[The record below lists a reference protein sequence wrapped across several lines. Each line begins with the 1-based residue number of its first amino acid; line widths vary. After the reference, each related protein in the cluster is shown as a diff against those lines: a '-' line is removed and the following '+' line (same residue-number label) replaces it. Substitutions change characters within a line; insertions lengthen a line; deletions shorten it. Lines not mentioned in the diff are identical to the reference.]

1 MRTLPESTILAL
13 AEPTRLRI
21 VDLLSERPRRAGDIA
36 TSLDMSGPATS
47 RHLRVLR
54 VNGLIEET
62 HQGEDARVRFYRL
75 RPEPFA
81 ALHAWIERVESGWN
95 QQLGA
100 FKHYVESTREEDT

>member
-1 MRTLPESTILAL
+1 MRELPESTILAL

-36 TSLDMSGPATS
+36 SSLNMSGPATS

-54 VNGLIEET
+54 VGGLIEET
-62 HQGEDARVRFYRL
+62 HQGDDARVRVYRL

-81 ALHAWIERVESGWN
+81 ALHTWIERVESGWS

-100 FKHYVESTREEDT
+100 FKHHLESTRDDT

>member
-1 MRTLPESTILAL
+1 MSELPERAILAL

-21 VDLLSERPRRAGDIA
+21 VDLLTERPRRAGEIA
-36 TSLDMSGPATS
+36 DALEMSGPATS

-62 HQGEDARVRFYRL
+62 HQGDDARVRVYRL

-81 ALHAWIERVESGWN
+81 ALHSWVERVESGWN
-95 QQLGA
+95 QQLDA
-100 FKHYVESTREEDT
+100 FQRHVESVKERS